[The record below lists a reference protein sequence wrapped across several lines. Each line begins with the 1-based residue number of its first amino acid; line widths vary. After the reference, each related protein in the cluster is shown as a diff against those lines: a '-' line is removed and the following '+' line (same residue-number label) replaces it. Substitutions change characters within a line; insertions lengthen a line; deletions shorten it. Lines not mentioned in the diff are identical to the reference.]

1 MPMRLP
7 CPERW
12 KTEEKCSRIIKG
24 QVFSLEILNRISAE
38 AGLGPLGAFGPLL
51 VGVLLVLLAVK
62 LFSLPL
68 KLVWNGICGA
78 AVLWVVNFLGAMVG
92 FHMKITVLKALIAG
106 FFGIPGAAAV
116 VLFEI
121 FGK

>member
-1 MPMRLP
+1 MA
-7 CPERW
+7 E
-12 KTEEKCSRIIKG
+12 
-24 QVFSLEILNRISAE
+24 LNKISAE
-38 AGLGPLGAFGPLL
+38 LGLGPMGDLGTML
-51 VGVLLVLLAVK
+51 VGVLLILIMVK

-68 KLVWNGICGA
+68 KLIWNGICGA
-78 AVLWVVNFLGAMVG
+78 VVLWLVNLLGAMVG

-106 FFGIPGAAAV
+106 FFGVPGAAAV

>member
-1 MPMRLP
+1 M
-7 CPERW
+7 
-12 KTEEKCSRIIKG
+12 
-24 QVFSLEILNRISAE
+24 EILNRITAE
-38 AGLGPLGAFGPLL
+38 AGLDKIGFLEPVHEFIPMII
-51 VGVLLVLLAVK
+51 GVLLILVVVN

-68 KLVWNGICGA
+68 KLIWNGICGA
-78 AVLWVVNFLGAMVG
+78 VFLWLVNILGSFVG

-121 FGK
+121 FAK

>member
-1 MPMRLP
+1 M
-7 CPERW
+7 
-12 KTEEKCSRIIKG
+12 
-24 QVFSLEILNRISAE
+24 
-38 AGLGPLGAFGPLL
+38 GPIGSFGPLI
-51 VGVLLVLLAVK
+51 VGVLLVLMAVK

-78 AVLWVVNFLGAMVG
+78 AVLWLVNFVGAMVG

-106 FFGIPGAAAV
+106 FFGIPGAGAV
-116 VLFEI
+116 VMFEI